1 MTIIYPNPAYTRMRL
16 IGQAPQINACP
27 RCRAARWVRSW
38 AACRC
43 RDACWASSRACCCWS
58 WAFSASSCDC
68 CRSRDA
74 CWDFSELDSAVSFF
88 CFCSR
93 SAWLAFAWLYLSSYS
108 LLGLAGG
115 LSLVAVSRGPLYP
128 GPYALAS
135 RSNACRSVVS
145 PGVAPMS

>member
-1 MTIIYPNPAYTRMRL
+1 VELALLGLELALQRRQLALEGGPL
-16 IGQAPQINACP
+16 GPQL
-27 RCRAARWVRSW
+27 

-74 CWDFSELDSAVSFF
+74 CWDLSELDSAVS
-88 CFCSR
+88 CFCLRSR
-93 SAWLAFAWLYLSSYS
+93 SAWFALAWLYLSSYS

-115 LSLVAVSRGPLYP
+115 LSSVAVSRGPL
-128 GPYALAS
+128 
-135 RSNACRSVVS
+135 
-145 PGVAPMS
+145 